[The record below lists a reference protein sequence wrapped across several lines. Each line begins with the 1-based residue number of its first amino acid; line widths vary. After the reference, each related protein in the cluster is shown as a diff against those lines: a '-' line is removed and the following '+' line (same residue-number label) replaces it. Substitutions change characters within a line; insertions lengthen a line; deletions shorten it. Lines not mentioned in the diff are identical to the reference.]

1 MRADEDDTRPVV
13 AVVGPCTSG
22 KSLLAE
28 ALRSTGFRAHA
39 VAQEHSYVAD
49 MWQRTVDPDVL
60 IYLDVSYETARQR
73 RQISWGPDRLEE
85 QVARLR
91 HARAHCDL
99 YIQTDGRTPEAIRQE
114 VLTFL
119 AEWDSRT

>member
-1 MRADEDDTRPVV
+1 MRADEGGTRPVV

-22 KSLLAE
+22 KTLLAE
-28 ALRSTGFRAHA
+28 ALRSAGFRSHA

-60 IYLDVSYETARQR
+60 IYLDVSYEAARQR

-91 HARAHCDL
+91 HARTHCDL
-99 YIQTDGRTPEAIRQE
+99 YIQTDGRTPESICQE
-114 VLTFL
+114 VLAFL
-119 AEWDSRT
+119 SEWDMLA

>member
-1 MRADEDDTRPVV
+1 MRADEDRTRPVV
-13 AVVGPCTSG
+13 VVGPCTSG
-22 KSLLAE
+22 KTLLAE
-28 ALRSTGFRAHA
+28 ALRSAGFRAHA

-85 QVARLR
+85 QGTRLR

-99 YIQTDGRTPEAIRQE
+99 YIRTDGRTPESIYQE
-114 VLTFL
+114 ALAFLT
-119 AEWDSRT
+119 EWNLRT

>member
-1 MRADEDDTRPVV
+1 MRADEDSTRPVV
-13 AVVGPCTSG
+13 AAVGPCTSG
-22 KSLLAE
+22 KTLLAE
-28 ALRSTGFRAHA
+28 ALRSAGFRAHA

-49 MWQRTVDPDVL
+49 MWQRTIGPDVL
-60 IYLDVSYETARQR
+60 IYLDVSYETVRQR

-85 QVARLR
+85 QVARLQ

-99 YIQTDGRTPEAIRQE
+99 YIQTDGRTPESICQE

-119 AEWDSRT
+119 AEWDSRI